1 VEASDIP
8 GRVRWRPFVVLLG
21 LLVAASAVYSLASWI
36 RYEQFFAGNWDLGIN
51 MQLLWTNTH
60 GFHLWEAGDYEAVH
74 ANSILYIHT
83 IYVAIPLSYLY
94 GFVPSAS
101 TLFALQAV
109 AIASAIV
116 PLYLIGR
123 QARVPEWLLYT
134 GLAVYLASFPVLSGF
149 LFDFHWEAFIPAEF
163 LWTFCL
169 WERRR
174 YWWAAVP
181 VVVGCLTLEVFPFLV
196 AGIVVF
202 FAVPIF
208 LDSSSGPIRR
218 RLHGIVGTLRGPA
231 LPLVGLSVLAF
242 SGFAILKLLSIY
254 WLPVWIGSPPSL
266 PPAPLDSALGIRLWG
281 VSWSML
287 GDRLLYWFLLFASF
301 GFLPLLLRQRLLIL
315 SAPWAIYTVFMTRFT
330 VYTEFGF
337 QYSLI
342 AVAPL
347 AISFI
352 QGLGQLSS
360 GPERDPHPSLSPVA
374 WFLLVLPFLVAS
386 LADSVVLIERG
397 MDAQWIAVEVAL
409 IVLGAGLTLRF
420 VVHPGGKIRTR
431 LARLTGARG
440 RGRRIAKYALVGS
453 MIVIV
458 GTNIALSP
466 FNPANFLGPGEGAYS
481 FTYNPSPTFPY
492 MSALVAEIPAGA
504 PVLSSDNLFPFVANN
519 PHAYSLLWYP
529 AAPTYLPFN
538 ATHLPEYVLL
548 STSQWF
554 APSFLESALSKTSV
568 YGLVTII
575 YTTASYPGS
584 IFLYH
589 LGYSGISKI
598 VYATPFSTTT
608 VLCGK
613 DLAIGASGVVVP
625 ETGTRCGSVIESQP
639 ASNLSGNGATIW
651 YGPYS
656 TLLPG
661 NYTVTISLEGGL
673 SAPGS
678 NNAPILVMNA
688 NALGTGYWYDVV
700 ITANQVS
707 TTQWTNFTYHFH
719 LLSPVPKAEWRGYL
733 AGPTVDG
740 QFVPGSTRLNFIS
753 IDYAPVSGQ
762 NP

>member
-1 VEASDIP
+1 
-8 GRVRWRPFVVLLG
+8 
-21 LLVAASAVYSLASWI
+21 
-36 RYEQFFAGNWDLGIN
+36 
-51 MQLLWTNTH
+51 
-60 GFHLWEAGDYEAVH
+60 
-74 ANSILYIHT
+74 
-83 IYVAIPLSYLY
+83 
-94 GFVPSAS
+94 
-101 TLFALQAV
+101 
-109 AIASAIV
+109 
-116 PLYLIGR
+116 
-123 QARVPEWLLYT
+123 
-134 GLAVYLASFPVLSGF
+134 
-149 LFDFHWEAFIPAEF
+149 
-163 LWTFCL
+163 
-169 WERRR
+169 
-174 YWWAAVP
+174 
-181 VVVGCLTLEVFPFLV
+181 
-196 AGIVVF
+196 
-202 FAVPIF
+202 
-208 LDSSSGPIRR
+208 
-218 RLHGIVGTLRGPA
+218 
-231 LPLVGLSVLAF
+231 
-242 SGFAILKLLSIY
+242 
-254 WLPVWIGSPPSL
+254 
-266 PPAPLDSALGIRLWG
+266 
-281 VSWSML
+281 
-287 GDRLLYWFLLFASF
+287 
-301 GFLPLLLRQRLLIL
+301 
-315 SAPWAIYTVFMTRFT
+315 
-330 VYTEFGF
+330 
-337 QYSLI
+337 
-342 AVAPL
+342 
-347 AISFI
+347 
-352 QGLGQLSS
+352 
-360 GPERDPHPSLSPVA
+360 
-374 WFLLVLPFLVAS
+374 
-386 LADSVVLIERG
+386 
-397 MDAQWIAVEVAL
+397 
-409 IVLGAGLTLRF
+409 
-420 VVHPGGKIRTR
+420 
-431 LARLTGARG
+431 
-440 RGRRIAKYALVGS
+440 
-453 MIVIV
+453 V

-678 NNAPILVMNA
+678 SNAPILVMNA